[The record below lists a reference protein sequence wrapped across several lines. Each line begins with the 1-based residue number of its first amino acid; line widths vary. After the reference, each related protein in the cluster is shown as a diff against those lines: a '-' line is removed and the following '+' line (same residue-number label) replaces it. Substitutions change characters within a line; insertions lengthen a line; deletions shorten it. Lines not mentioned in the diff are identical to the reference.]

1 MLAKLLSDEVVTIEN
16 QRYKDFFLGFD
27 LEQIPPLDRVR
38 EQAFPGINYSS
49 YSIES
54 IAQQQRDQA
63 PYYLQK

>member
-1 MLAKLLSDEVVTIEN
+1 MLVKLLSDEVVTVEK
-16 QRYKDFFLGFD
+16 QRCKDFFLGFD
-27 LEQIPPLDRVR
+27 LEQIPPPDWLK
-38 EQAFPGINYSS
+38 EQACPGVNYSS